1 MILLIDG
8 GLPIMTTLMYHPLA
22 TRRQRRFENES
33 VYVPMNV
40 SASEDAF
47 EITAFV
53 PGIKAEDLDIQVLE
67 DRIIIEGEFT
77 DLPEDDGMRI
87 LRQEMPLGQFQRS
100 LRLRSKLDSTKAEA
114 VVKDGILTLSVPK
127 AEEAKTHKIAV
138 KAK

>member
-1 MILLIDG
+1 
-8 GLPIMTTLMYHPLA
+8 MTTLMYHPLA

-87 LRQEMPLGQFQRS
+87 LSQEMPLGQFQRS

-127 AEEAKTHKIAV
+127 AEEAKIHKIAV

>member
-1 MILLIDG
+1 
-8 GLPIMTTLMYHPLA
+8 MTTLMYHPLA
-22 TRRQRRFENES
+22 ARRQRRFNSES

-47 EITAFV
+47 EISAFV

-67 DRIIIEGEFT
+67 DRIIIEGEFVE
-77 DLPEDDGMRI
+77 LPEDDGMRV
-87 LRQEMPLGQFQRS
+87 LSQEMPLGHFQRS

-127 AEEAKTHKIAV
+127 AEESKTHKIAV

>member
-1 MILLIDG
+1 
-8 GLPIMTTLMYHPLA
+8 MTTLMYHPLA